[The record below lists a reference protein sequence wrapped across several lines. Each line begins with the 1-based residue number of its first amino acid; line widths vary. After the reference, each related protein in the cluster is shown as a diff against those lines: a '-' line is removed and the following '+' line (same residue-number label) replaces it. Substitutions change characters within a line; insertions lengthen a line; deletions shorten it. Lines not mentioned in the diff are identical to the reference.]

1 MNLGSSKNIFA
12 KYLYFA
18 KILDYPND
26 LLINNIKHI
35 ILLINQNKSISKNE
49 IISPIKNFLDVI
61 SKKNISEIQEI
72 YIKSFEIQSIVTLN
86 IGYLIYGDD
95 YKRAELLINLNNEYK
110 KNNIKCE
117 NDLSDY
123 LPNIL
128 IFLSKCKNMALINEF
143 ISNFLMP
150 ALKVMIDEFDPEKI
164 DQRNKMYKKHHKTL
178 IEDSKITRCIYRYI
192 LEALLVSLNSD
203 FDVKSKIK
211 NKIKTISFS
220 RNIEQEIILEDENLD
235 DNQ

>member
-1 MNLGSSKNIFA
+1 MNLGSSKDIFA
-12 KYLYFA
+12 EYLYFA
-18 KILDYPND
+18 KILDYPTD
-26 LLINNIKHI
+26 SLIKDIKHLISLINKNE
-35 ILLINQNKSISKNE
+35 SKVENE
-49 IISPIKNFLDVI
+49 IILPIQDFLNII

-72 YIKSFEIQSIVTLN
+72 YIKSFEIQSTVTLN

-110 KNNIKCE
+110 KINIKCE

-128 IFLSKCKNMALINEF
+128 VFLSKCKNIVLINEF
-143 ISNFLMP
+143 VSSFLIP
-150 ALKVMIDEFDPEKI
+150 SLKVMIDEFAPDKI
-164 DQRNKMYKKHHKTL
+164 DERNKMYKKHHKTL
-178 IEDSKITRCIYRYI
+178 IEDSKYTRYIYR
-192 LEALLVSLNSD
+192 LLLDALLVSLCDN
-203 FDVKSKIK
+203 FDIKSKIK

>member
-1 MNLGSSKNIFA
+1 MNVGSSKKIFVE
-12 KYLYFA
+12 YLYFA
-18 KILDYPND
+18 KILDYPTD
-26 LLINNIKHI
+26 SLKKDISYLISLIDKNESKDKI
-35 ILLINQNKSISKNE
+35 IL
-49 IISPIKNFLDVI
+49 PIKEFLNVI
-61 SKKNISEIQEI
+61 SKKNIAEIQEI

-110 KNNIKCE
+110 NINIKCE

-128 IFLSKCKNMALINEF
+128 IFLSKCTNINLINEF
-143 ISNFLMP
+143 VSNFLIP
-150 ALKVMIDEFDPEKI
+150 SLKVMIDEFEPEKI

-178 IEDSKITRCIYRYI
+178 IEDSKSTRYI
-192 LEALLVSLNSD
+192 YKLILDALLASLYSN
-203 FDVKSKIK
+203 FNIKYKIK

>member
-26 LLINNIKHI
+26 LLIKDIKYL

-49 IISPIKNFLDVI
+49 IILPIKDFLNII
-61 SKKNISEIQEI
+61 SEKNISAIQEI

-128 IFLSKCKNMALINEF
+128 IFLSKCKNIVLINEF
-143 ISNFLMP
+143 VSNFLMP
-150 ALKVMIDEFDPEKI
+150 ALKVMIDEFNPNRT

-178 IEDSKITRCIYRYI
+178 LEDSKNTRFVYRYI
-192 LEALLVSLNSD
+192 LDSLLASLSDD
-203 FDVKSKIK
+203 FDIKSK